1 MANYSGDNEEEKG
14 FFNKNKLVSLMIIV
28 SCVLFVFVFF
38 VEKTKIF
45 VEMVPTLRGEVSL
58 ENGFSITTI
67 NNRYPILIK
76 KDDPIVGNRLRFSG
90 DIKSLFSEVSIFLAP
105 RSGVIVEV
113 GSHFGY
119 NVINI
124 AKKLGESSKYY
135 AFEPNAGVFSCLKK
149 SVFLN
154 DIEKVVILRSTAL
167 SDSETS
173 IPIED
178 CLSMSSESST
188 SRAKPRMIVVGSST
202 VDKELENEPTP
213 VSLLLIDV
221 PGSEFSVIKGAQKI
235 IENSQDIKIVM
246 SFDRENSIKNSDIGF
261 ELQRLKNL
269 GFNFYLISS
278 FEKFRMISAEEI
290 MSEDDGVLVMTR
302 NKNFNLSSF

>member
-1 MANYSGDNEEEKG
+1 VANYSGNDEEEKG
-14 FFNKNKLVSLMIIV
+14 FFNRNKFVSLMIIV
-28 SCVLFVFVFF
+28 TCILFVFVFF

-45 VEMVPTLRGEVSL
+45 VGMVPTLRGEVSL

-76 KDDPIVGNRLRFSG
+76 KDDPIVGSRLRFSG

-105 RSGVIVEV
+105 SSGVVVEV

-119 NVINI
+119 NAINI
-124 AKKLGESSKYY
+124 AKKLRESSKYY
-135 AFEPNAGVFSCLKK
+135 AFEPNAVVFSCLKK

-154 DIEKVVILRSTAL
+154 DLEKVVILRGTAL

-178 CLSMSSESST
+178 CLSMSSESSG

-202 VDKELENEPTP
+202 VDKELENEPTS
-213 VSLLLIDV
+213 VSLLMIDV

-246 SFDRENSIKNSDIGF
+246 SFDCENSIKNSDVRF

-278 FEKFRMISAEEI
+278 FEKFRVVSAEEI
-290 MSEDDGVLVMTR
+290 ISEDEGVLVITR